1 MRSRIHFVLL
11 ACLAATIVSTLV
23 VITGTSQSHAGTRV
37 TLASPVIGP
46 SAVVLKGRAPV
57 GAKVRVVRRTTDGWQ
72 RVAID
77 RADRRGRYRLELPR
91 TTRRWVVRSVSGGN
105 HSRRRVIPAATAASI
120 PPADATPKDETPVDE
135 TPADET
141 PTEPSPA
148 DDACGPRLR
157 KADGSWWE
165 CTFTDDFAG
174 DTIDPNKWI
183 AQQSALSGVTN
194 GRACYAP
201 ERGGIA
207 VSNGTLRLTGLRHA
221 EEFVCKRPLG
231 GGFATDLTAA
241 TITTKG
247 RFNQAYGRFAFR
259 AKMPDLKVQGAHS
272 ALWLYPDKHLY
283 GVWPLSGEIDVAEWY
298 SAIPEQVFP
307 SVHYVDGLKNV
318 HSGKDGIVGDASVFH
333 TYELEWTPTR
343 MRFYYDGVLTF
354 QHAWNPLAPLLGTQP
369 FDKPFNVVLT
379 QAWGGL
385 WNAPTSQ
392 TPDRFTMTVDWV
404 RVWR

>member
-1 MRSRIHFVLL
+1 MRSRIQLGLF
-11 ACLAATIVSTLV
+11 ACLVAMLISTLV
-23 VITGTSQSHAGTRV
+23 VITGAPQADARARV
-37 TLASPVIGP
+37 TLARPVHAP
-46 SAVVLKGRAPV
+46 SVVVLKGRAPV
-57 GAKVRVVRRTTDGWQ
+57 GAKVRLVRRTSDGWK

-77 RADRRGRYRLELPR
+77 RANRRGLYRVRVARP
-91 TTRRWVVRSVSGGN
+91 TSRWVVRAVSRGN
-105 HSRRRVIPAATAASI
+105 RSRWRVVRAAPAPLL
-120 PPADATPKDETPVDE
+120 PPDDSPVDE
-135 TPADET
+135 PPVDE
-141 PTEPSPA
+141 PPVDEPPIDPPPA
-148 DDACGPRLR
+148 DDACGARLQ

-165 CTFTDDFAG
+165 CSFVDEFAG
-174 DTIDPNKWI
+174 DTVDSTKWI

-194 GRACYAP
+194 GKACYAP

-207 VSNGTLRLTGLRHA
+207 VANGTLRLTGLRHA
-221 EEFVCKRPLG
+221 EEFVCQRPLG
-231 GGFATDLTAA
+231 SFTTDLTAA

-259 AKMPDLKVQGAHS
+259 AKMPDLEVPGAHS

-283 GVWPLSGEIDVAEWY
+283 GLWPLSGEVDVAEWY
-298 SAIPEQVFP
+298 SAIPRQIFP

-318 HSGKDGIVGDASVFH
+318 HSGQDGMVEDASVFH
-333 TYELEWTPTR
+333 TYELEWTPKT

-354 QHAWNPLAPLLGTQP
+354 QHTWHPLAPLLGTQP

-404 RVWR
+404 RVWK